1 MSPNV
6 TSELRNHPVQNDNE
20 VTIQY
25 KYVIYILN
33 KHCSTCSEIAFTR
46 EDRTRETRTNAQ
58 QRMSI
63 CMERK
68 FCSYLLNL

>member
-25 KYVIYILN
+25 KYVIYI
-33 KHCSTCSEIAFTR
+33 
-46 EDRTRETRTNAQ
+46 
-58 QRMSI
+58 
-63 CMERK
+63 
-68 FCSYLLNL
+68 